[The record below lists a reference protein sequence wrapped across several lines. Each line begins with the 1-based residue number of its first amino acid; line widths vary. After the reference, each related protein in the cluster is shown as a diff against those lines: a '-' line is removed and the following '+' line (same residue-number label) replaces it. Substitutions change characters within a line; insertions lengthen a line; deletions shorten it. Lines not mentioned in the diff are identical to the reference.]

1 MRTAIL
7 VQHDVISIEL
17 AAVII
22 GAVAIA
28 GVVVGGALHAAWV
41 ERHERREARI
51 ARTRYLEAKA
61 EKQLIANEQRLIELW
76 EDQENMLT
84 DVAPVTMAP
93 PEHESLGDRLRNE
106 AEPDERE
113 THAEGTERDAGAGVK
128 TERAGAPGS
137 GAGDAG
143 GGSGWTPEADGE
155 GRERD

>member
-28 GVVVGGALHAAWV
+28 GVVVGGTLHAAWV

-93 PEHESLGDRLRNE
+93 PEHESLGDRLR

-128 TERAGAPGS
+128 TERAGAPRS
-137 GAGDAG
+137 GTGDAA